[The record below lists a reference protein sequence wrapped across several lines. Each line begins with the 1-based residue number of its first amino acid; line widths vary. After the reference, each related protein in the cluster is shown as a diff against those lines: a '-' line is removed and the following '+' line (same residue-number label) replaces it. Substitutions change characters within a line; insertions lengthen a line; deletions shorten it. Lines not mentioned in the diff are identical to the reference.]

1 MNDGPSTVPPDAQT
15 ATPRVLISCVGE
27 NRPDWHRSMEN
38 LVLSVRHFGG
48 SLATSP
54 FVVHV
59 VDGAD
64 ETFVDGMDRLDAE
77 VKVVHAVDRRR
88 PSSNKLRMLELA
100 TERDDFDVLLA
111 LDCDVVVIGDLAAEV
126 KADAL
131 RAVPAGRD
139 ITEPDTWQRLYRALG
154 VAEPARD
161 CVTTV
166 SGQRTY
172 PYFNSGVMFV
182 PRGVCQPL
190 LEHWRRHLDWLL
202 GPGLAELGLTQLR
215 KDQIPL
221 AAALA
226 TAGLEINPLPV
237 NCNLSATASRF
248 AGPYRG
254 QWGPPFVLHY
264 HKLIDDRG
272 FLRPSPNT
280 RINPLLDRFNRMRAD
295 ALGLSYAGIGS
306 APLRTRVSALLRDK
320 PGYQSVRRAL
330 RKLPG
335 TPRLAR

>member
-1 MNDGPSTVPPDAQT
+1 M
-15 ATPRVLISCVGE
+15 LMSCVGE
-27 NRPDWHRSMEN
+27 NRPDWFRSMEN
-38 LVLSVRHFGG
+38 LVLSVRRFGG
-48 SLATSP
+48 SLAQVP

-59 VDGAD
+59 VGGAD
-64 ETFVDGMDRLDAE
+64 EGFVDAMRRLDAE
-77 VKVVHAVDRRR
+77 VRVVEPVDRRR

-100 TERDDFDVLLA
+100 RERDDFDVLLA
-111 LDCDVVVIGDLAAEV
+111 LDCDLVVIGDLAREV
-126 KADAL
+126 KRGAL

-139 ITEPDTWQRLYRALG
+139 VTEADTWQRLYRALG
-154 VAEPARD
+154 VPEPAKD

-182 PRGVCQPL
+182 PHDVCALL

-202 GPGLAELGLTQLR
+202 GPGLAELGLPELR

-226 TAGLEINPLPV
+226 TAGLHIDPLPI
-237 NCNLSATASRF
+237 NCNLTATASRV
-248 AGPYRG
+248 AAPYRH

-272 FLRPSPNT
+272 FLLPSPNT
-280 RINPLLDRFNRMRAD
+280 RINSLLDRFNRMRGD
-295 ALGLSYAGIGS
+295 AMGLDYDGIG
-306 APLRTRVSALLRDK
+306 AVPLRTRVSAVVRDR
-320 PGYQSVRRAL
+320 PGDQAL
-330 RKLPG
+330 RRVLRVLRG
-335 TPRLAR
+335 RAV